1 MMIHFLRRDV
11 LDSTDRELII
21 AVFLSNFTNRPSGQ
35 GPAEAHAGGKA
46 AHMKWRP
53 DGALR
58 VVVVDNGTHRGEHVG
73 TDRRMA
79 KRS

>member
-35 GPAEAHAGGKA
+35 GPAEAHLFFCRRKGCAYEVETR
-46 AHMKWRP
+46 W
-53 DGALR
+53 
-58 VVVVDNGTHRGEHVG
+58 GTVG
-73 TDRRMA
+73 
-79 KRS
+79 SCS